1 MTTKILLK
9 LNDLTSLC
17 IHKKSGITF
26 IKDGYRGETFISH
39 HPSIDSSGSVI
50 GMKNLK
56 YWGKNDLIIRNV
68 CGQSVNISR
77 SDCSHS
83 GVKSYITKITC
94 CCSECINASNS
105 KAEKNFLKIIYE
117 NFDSVKICP
126 MCYNIESVDEKYSF
140 LNGFKLSVN
149 EAMAIAAL
157 KTKTLNGTT
166 PIDIMKFAHKESSVC
181 ADCREKIDKKLINR
195 KEALKEEDENTFI
208 EAISLIESLPD
219 GACAENVESAAGN
232 EKETINDI
240 IEKVRAAGAVHYL
253 DFKEKYY
260 ESRNLIIFTVNR
272 YSSCINL
279 AYYINED
286 KYYVIIDPFVDL
298 SDSNTTSHAFIDLT
312 NAMSCIN
319 VLCMFHQNI
328 ISVIT
333 K

>member
-1 MTTKILLK
+1 MTTRILLK
-9 LNDLTSLC
+9 LNNLVSLC
-17 IHKKSGITF
+17 MHKKSGITF
-26 IKDGYRGETFISH
+26 IKDGFTGATFISH
-39 HPSIDSSGSVI
+39 HPAIDSSGSVI

-56 YWGKNDLIIRNV
+56 YWGKNDLVIRNV

-94 CCSECINASNS
+94 CCNECINLSNS
-105 KAEKNFLKIIYE
+105 KAEKKFLRIIYE

-232 EKETINDI
+232 AKETIDDI

-253 DFKEKYY
+253 HFKAEYY
-260 ESRNLIIFTVNR
+260 ESKDMIMFTVNR

-279 AYYINED
+279 AYYIND
-286 KYYVIIDPFVDL
+286 DRYYVILDPFAFISDL
-298 SDSNTTSHAFIDLT
+298 NTTSHMFSDLT

-319 VLCMFHQNI
+319 ALCMFHQNI
-328 ISVIT
+328 ISVMT